1 MTRRE
6 SIHES
11 LLFIAL
17 LTLLT
22 SSLSLFPAFSHAAD
36 KGWPDEVTVGYQK
49 YGSLIILKATGE
61 LEKRLNEHGVKVNWA
76 EFQFGPPLLEAMNAG
91 KVDFGIT
98 GETPPVF
105 AQAAAGSSIVY
116 VAYEPAS
123 PKGEGLLVKGDS
135 PLKNVAE
142 LKGKKVAVAKG
153 SNSHYFLIQALS
165 KASLTLNDIILIYL
179 APADARSA
187 LEQGHVDAWSVWDYF
202 YASAEIQAGA
212 RPLTDGEG
220 IVDNHAFYLSR
231 RAFTDQYPEAVKSIL
246 EEVRKAD
253 KWVEANP
260 ADAAKALADTTRV
273 DAKILERAIR
283 RSGYGPQYLTPEVIA
298 AQQKIADTL
307 HDIGLILKSIVVKD
321 AVRQSL

>member
-1 MTRRE
+1 MNKSNFRPK
-6 SIHES
+6 S
-11 LLFIAL
+11 LFLMGL
-17 LTLLT
+17 
-22 SSLSLFPAFSHAAD
+22 LSLIISGFALSSASVHAAD

-76 EFQFGPPLLEAMNAG
+76 EFQFGPPLLEAVNAG

-116 VAYEPAS
+116 IAYEPAS
-123 PKGEGLLVKGDS
+123 PKGEGLLVKADS
-135 PLKNVAE
+135 PLKSVAE

-153 SNSHYFLIQALS
+153 SNSHYFLIQALV
-165 KASLTLNDIILIYL
+165 KAGLTLNDITPSYL

-220 IVDNHAFYLSR
+220 IVDNYAFYLSR
-231 RAFTDQYPEAVKSIL
+231 RDFTDQYPEAIKGIF
-246 EEVRKAD
+246 EEVRNTD

-260 ADAAKALADTTRV
+260 VDAAKALAETTGV

-283 RSGYGPQYLTPEVIA
+283 RSGYGPKYLTPEVIT

-307 HDIGLILKSIVVKD
+307 HDIGLIPKSIVVKD
-321 AVRQSL
+321 AVWQAQ